1 MPGTKNQMT
10 VLLDAIAE
18 RENADPLGLTPLADV
33 IDPEGL
39 ESILGSETNVSVS
52 FEYMGY
58 AVRMD
63 SGGNV
68 EIE

>member
-1 MPGTKNQMT
+1 MT

-18 RENADPLGLTPLADV
+18 RENADPLDLTPLGDV
-33 IDPEGL
+33 VDSESLEIIL
-39 ESILGSETNVSVS
+39 ESETYVSVS

-58 AVRMD
+58 MVRMD
-63 SGGNV
+63 SEGKI

>member
-1 MPGTKNQMT
+1 MT

-18 RENADPLGLTPLADV
+18 RENSDPLDLTPLGAVVDS
-33 IDPEGL
+33 EAL
-39 ESILGSETNVSVS
+39 EFILGSETYVSVS

-58 AVRMD
+58 MVRMD
-63 SGGNV
+63 SDGNV